1 MSDEKIISAHILKE
15 LYYCCV
21 CNHTFTILCI
31 GGCLRS
37 GEKINAERAGERDN
51 RVLGLRPMGISIAG
65 EFFDDDSRAIRIASL

>member
-1 MSDEKIISAHILKE
+1 MKKLFAHILKE
-15 LYYCCV
+15 FYYFCV

-51 RVLGLRPMGISIAG
+51 RVLGLRPTDISIAD
-65 EFFDDDSRAIRIASL
+65 EFFDDDSRVIRIVSL